1 MKKIYMTFGTPDF
14 LHKFQEENPNETMIQ
29 MLGEDT
35 ALLVHE
41 TEGETL
47 FNQPRKYEV
56 FDGSGQLTENG
67 FFVFNNIPVSD
78 EGRPVFEH
86 RFKNRAGLIE
96 EEPGFIAIR
105 VLRPV
110 DSDTYVVLTQW
121 DDEQS
126 FKDWQTSQSYNKAHA
141 KRGTSEGI
149 DHQKS
154 IFPRSSFVT
163 KYVGQTEH

>member
-1 MKKIYMTFGTPDF
+1 MNMYMTFGTPEF
-14 LHKFQEENPNETMIQ
+14 LHKFTEEHPNETMIQ
-29 MLGEDT
+29 LQGDDT
-35 ALLVHE
+35 TLLLHE
-41 TEGETL
+41 TEGSTV
-47 FNQPRKYEV
+47 FSQPRKYEI
-56 FDGSGQLTENG
+56 FDQTGTLTNNG
-67 FFVFNNIPVSD
+67 FFVFNNIPVSE

-105 VLRPV
+105 ILRPL

-121 DDEQS
+121 EDEES
-126 FKDWQTSQSYNKAHA
+126 FKNWQTSQSYNKAHA

-154 IFPRSSFVT
+154 IFPRQSFVT
-163 KYVGQTEH
+163 KYVGQTEQ